1 MVFTHNPRWSEDT
14 LRLWG
19 DFTVTNQGEDV
30 VSGLVKTLPISISQ
44 QNIEM
49 RDTVRDPKFA
59 LQKELAFELE
69 RRLPEHFIPRY
80 SMVMFH
86 ADIPYLTAQQRGEI
100 QKTLLEEFTADAATL
115 ADVDIEAAVNAALRR
130 LPPIDAVRNEL
141 SVRKP

>member
-1 MVFTHNPRWSEDT
+1 MALDNYV
-14 LRLWG
+14 
-19 DFTVTNQGEDV
+19 
-30 VSGLVKTLPISISQ
+30 
-44 QNIEM
+44 EM

-59 LQKELAFELE
+59 LRKELAFELE

-115 ADVDIEAAVNAALRR
+115 ADVDIDAAANAAMRR
-130 LPPIDAVRNEL
+130 LPPIDAVRNDL
-141 SVRKP
+141 SARRA